1 MVPAGT
7 QAGWAQRCPGF
18 RRHKNRCQ
26 EQSSHRTL
34 YLLRGSPPSLPRGRV
49 SARGRL
55 SGCEPRLSPREDPL
69 DFARCAS
76 AAAAARPV
84 RGTKAERDGAPRTG
98 QNAARGE
105 GGRFAAGMLRE
116 RRGCAAGGRE
126 AGGCRQRPPRRPG
139 GRGCGGRRR
148 QRSRAG
154 AAQSRGRAAPRRAA
168 GEVLRGAAGT
178 GGGGERGGRHPRAA
192 AAPELG
198 RPRVLSEGFGRTGG
212 AAVCGGSRSPRRCP
226 PSAPRLLETRAPELG
241 CARSAGLRLSHVAAE
256 RISRFRSGKRNA
268 TRAAGCSPAGS
279 AEPRSRQRPRQRQRQ
294 PRAGTAPPRGSAA
307 AGGLREAPDGR
318 EKLGCSARLPC
329 PDVPFVPLIFARV
342 TAPMDACGVN

>member
-1 MVPAGT
+1 MWSLQGPKRAGLSAAQVSGGTKTAARSRAPIARCTCSADPRRPFLAAVFPLAAGFQAANRGSAPGKTLSTSPVAHLLPPPRALCGERRRRGTVLRERGRTPRGGRAAASPRGCCVSGGAARPGGGRRGAAGSALPAGPGGAAA
-7 QAGWAQRCPGF
+7 AGG
-18 RRHKNRCQ
+18 
-26 EQSSHRTL
+26 
-34 YLLRGSPPSLPRGRV
+34 GG
-49 SARGRL
+49 
-55 SGCEPRLSPREDPL
+55 
-69 DFARCAS
+69 S
-76 AAAAARPV
+76 AAAQ
-84 RGTKAERDGAPRTG
+84 G
-98 QNAARGE
+98 
-105 GGRFAAGMLRE
+105 
-116 RRGCAAGGRE
+116 
-126 AGGCRQRPPRRPG
+126 PRR
-139 GRGCGGRRR
+139 
-148 QRSRAG
+148 
-154 AAQSRGRAAPRRAA
+154 AAVGPRRAA